1 MRGDGGAGLAAED
14 VIEARKRAAL
24 VIEPIVVEE
33 WIADPPPGEAIDN
46 DVELILG
53 RSFSRWPVP
62 GQDALI
68 EAVHLVDHRQ
78 LDLQSG
84 VRDSADDFAK
94 TRYDDVFVLMDDE

>member
-33 WIADPPPGEAIDN
+33 GIADTPTGEAIDN
-46 DVELILG
+46 NVELVLG
-53 RSFSRWPVP
+53 RAFSRWPVP

-68 EAVHLVDHRQ
+68 EAVHLINDRQ

-84 VRDSADDFAK
+84 IRDGADDFAK
-94 TRYDDVFVLMDDE
+94 TRDDDVFVLMDDE